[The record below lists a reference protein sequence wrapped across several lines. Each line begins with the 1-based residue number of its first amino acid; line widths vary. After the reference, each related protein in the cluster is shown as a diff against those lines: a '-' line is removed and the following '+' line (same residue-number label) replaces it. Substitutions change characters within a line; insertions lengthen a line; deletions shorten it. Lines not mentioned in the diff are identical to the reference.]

1 MAVYPD
7 SLAISI
13 PPMAWPPNVI
23 HAARPVAGTT
33 NIIRPILNRDY
44 DGASSIVRPRTVTIV
59 RSVITRVSGV
69 IAFTASSP
77 EQG

>member
-13 PPMAWPPNVI
+13 PPMSRPPNVI

-33 NIIRPILNRDY
+33 NIIRPILNSDH
-44 DGASSIVRPRTVTIV
+44 DGAYFIVRPRTVAIV
-59 RSVITRVSGV
+59 RTVITWLSAV